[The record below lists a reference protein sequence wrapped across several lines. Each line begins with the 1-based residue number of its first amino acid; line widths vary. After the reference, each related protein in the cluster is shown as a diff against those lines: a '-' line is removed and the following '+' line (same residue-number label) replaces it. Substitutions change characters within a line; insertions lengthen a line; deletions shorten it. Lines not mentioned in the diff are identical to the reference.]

1 MKLDV
6 DKINAKAPYKV
17 TPIPNIHFVSFI
29 TDFGVQYAAG
39 FDPDDTSMPT
49 TETYQFSI
57 INGNNKNSPRDPKV
71 RETIVAIV
79 EDFFLE
85 NNEVMLYICET
96 GDGRQ
101 SMRSRLFEY
110 WFSQYK
116 EGWNVLMMSA
126 SIYDAEGVKN
136 YAAIIVRQ
144 DHPRLSDITRKFT
157 DAVKLLNDKPL

>member
-1 MKLDV
+1 
-6 DKINAKAPYKV
+6 
-17 TPIPNIHFVSFI
+17 
-29 TDFGVQYAAG
+29 
-39 FDPDDTSMPT
+39 MPT

-110 WFSQYK
+110 CFSQYK

-144 DHPRLSDITRKFT
+144 DHPRLSDITREFT
-157 DAVKLLNDKPL
+157 DAVKLLNDKPQ